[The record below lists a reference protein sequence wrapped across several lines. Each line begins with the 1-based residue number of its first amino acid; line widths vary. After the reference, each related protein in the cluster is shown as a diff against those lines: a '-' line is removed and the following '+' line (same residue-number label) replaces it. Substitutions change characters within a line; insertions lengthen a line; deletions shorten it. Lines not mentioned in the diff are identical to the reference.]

1 MDTKKH
7 ARKRTKA
14 THQLVNKIKRSEEE
28 REVEKGTVVHVRLDP
43 RENRPISRIFSHRIQ
58 MAQHR
63 LGPCRVVKI
72 TIDALPVHW

>member
-28 REVEKGTVVHVRLDP
+28 REVEKGTVHIHVCSTL
-43 RENRPISRIFSHRIQ
+43 H
-58 MAQHR
+58 
-63 LGPCRVVKI
+63 
-72 TIDALPVHW
+72 T

>member
-1 MDTKKH
+1 MLYEFIYIHVKMY
-7 ARKRTKA
+7 
-14 THQLVNKIKRSEEE
+14 THTYVMY
-28 REVEKGTVVHVRLDP
+28 VHSLFYITLLYTYLRLDP

>member
-28 REVEKGTVVHVRLDP
+28 REVEKGTVHSTTYIITGVH
-43 RENRPISRIFSHRIQ
+43 
-58 MAQHR
+58 
-63 LGPCRVVKI
+63 I
-72 TIDALPVHW
+72 TTFIHSYITTLFYIITTCT